1 MIGAEALQSTFP
13 RAPLPLESIGR
24 RKCQKIQTLKQQKHL
39 TTVPLST
46 CIQYTSMSRSIV
58 AMASTQE
65 QQLNLAPTTDGGET
79 ERWPNIYEGYWQW
92 NGHRIR
98 YLRSGP
104 PDTGPPVLCVHG
116 FGANADHFR
125 KNLSEIASKGGCS
138 AWAIDLLGYGYS
150 DKPSPKGQPPNTIY
164 TFETWSSQIRDF
176 ITQKMGG
183 KPTALICNSIG
194 GLAGLQAA
202 IDDDATS
209 SSSSSSSSSSLIAA
223 VQVINISL
231 RMLHIDKQASWQR
244 PIVKFIQDTLRESSL
259 GSAFFSTIATPTS
272 VKNVL
277 QQCYGDKSAVDDE
290 LIDVILKP
298 GLQLGAV
305 DVFLDFISY
314 SGGPLPE
321 ELLARCPVPVSVVWG
336 AMDPWEKVEWGRE
349 FVKYASVEE
358 YIELPGVGHCPQDE
372 APQLV
377 NPVILEFVARHL

>member
-1 MIGAEALQSTFP
+1 MVGAELLKSTFP
-13 RAPLPLESIGR
+13 RTSLPLESR
-24 RKCQKIQTLKQQKHL
+24 RMKCQKIQTLKQQKHRETL
-39 TTVPLST
+39 PSFT
-46 CIQYTSMSRSIV
+46 CVEFTSMSRSVV

-65 QQLNLAPTTDGGET
+65 QRFNLAPTTTGGGET

-98 YLRSGP
+98 YLRSDS
-104 PDTGPPVLCVHG
+104 PDTGHPVLCVHG

-125 KNLSEIASKGGCS
+125 KNLSEIATKGGCS

-150 DKPSPKGQPPNTIY
+150 DKPSPKGQTSNTIY

-183 KPTALICNSIG
+183 KPTALICNSVG

-202 IDDDATS
+202 IDDATATTS
-209 SSSSSSSSSSLIAA
+209 LSSSSLIAA

-231 RMLHIDKQASWQR
+231 RMLHIDKQTSWQR

-290 LIDVILKP
+290 LVDVILKP
-298 GLQLGAV
+298 GLQPGAV

-321 ELLARCPVPVSVVWG
+321 ELLAKCPVPVSVVWG
-336 AMDPWEKVEWGRE
+336 AVDPWEKVEWGRE

-377 NPVILEFVARHL
+377 NPIILEFVARHRR